1 MKTFQTVIDASSDL
15 VDDTSPQLGGT
26 LDSNSKQIRWSKGS
40 DVASV
45 AALTLGS
52 DGNYFDITGTNA
64 ITSIGTLAIGT
75 VVILHFDGIL
85 TFTHNAADL
94 ILPSGANI
102 TTAAGDEAMLVEYAT
117 GDWRC
122 ILYTK
127 ADGTPVVG
135 GGGGSASASAWLGAE
150 GAYLPADNPAALT
163 EVAGATTYG
172 GWSYLAFDDSTSEH
186 AIWRV
191 PMPDYDGGNIVVTA
205 FSKPATT
212 PAGAVTLQY
221 DIRTIGLDTSSAFNT
236 AVIVDTT
243 VNISHSM
250 NTTELNTD
258 IVIASATIDP
268 DNVSADDLMV
278 IGLSRDVNSDNLTG
292 DGQLVGVL
300 IEYTRT

>member
-1 MKTFQTVIDASSDL
+1 MKTFQTVIDASSEL

-40 DVASV
+40 DIAS
-45 AALTLGS
+45 AGSLTLGS

-64 ITSIGTLAIGT
+64 ITSIGTLSIGT
-75 VVILHFDGIL
+75 IVILHFDGIL
-85 TFTHNAADL
+85 TFTHNATNL

-135 GGGGSASASAWLGAE
+135 GGGGSASASAWLGSE
-150 GAYLPADNPAALT
+150 GSYLPDTNPAALT

-172 GWSYLAFDDSTSEH
+172 GWSYLAFDDTVSEH
-186 AIWRV
+186 AMWRV

-212 PAGAVTLQY
+212 PAGAVTLQFN
-221 DIRTIGLDTSSAFNT
+221 ILTIGLANSEAFNSAST
-236 AVIVDTT
+236 VDTT
-243 VNISHSM
+243 VNISQAM
-250 NTTELNTD
+250 DTTELQTD
-258 IVIASATIDP
+258 ICVASATIDP
-268 DNVSADDLMV
+268 ANVAADDLMV
-278 IGLSRDVNSDNLTG
+278 IELSRDVASDNLTG
-292 DGQLVGVL
+292 DGQLLGILVQ
-300 IEYTRT
+300 YTRS